1 MPVNN
6 DDLAYLW
13 DMLDAAKAV
22 REFLSNSTVHN
33 YLNNRML
40 RSAVERQVEIV
51 GEAANKVSVS
61 FKKAHHEIPWQ
72 RIISQRHVLAHEY
85 GEIKHELLWNVA
97 MIHIPELITKLDKL
111 VPFDPDKQND
121 E

>member
-6 DDLAYLW
+6 DDSAYLW

-22 REFLSNSTVHN
+22 KEFISGCTVHN

-40 RSAVERQVEIV
+40 RSAVERQFEIV
-51 GEAANKVSVS
+51 GEAANKVSRA
-61 FKKAHHEIPWQ
+61 FKETHPEISWR
-72 RIISQRHVLAHEY
+72 RIISQRHILAHEY

-97 MIHIPELITKLDKL
+97 TIHIPELITKLEKL
-111 VPFDPDKQND
+111 IPIDPDEKD
-121 E
+121 EG